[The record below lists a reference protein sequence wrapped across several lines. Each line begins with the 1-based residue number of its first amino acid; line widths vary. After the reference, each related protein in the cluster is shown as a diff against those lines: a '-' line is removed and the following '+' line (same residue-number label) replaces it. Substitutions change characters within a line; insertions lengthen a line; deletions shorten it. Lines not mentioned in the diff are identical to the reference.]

1 MFDDDESENSAQA
14 SQANHRKRLSSILKV
29 PEKPVLE
36 ERDDNKMQADTVVRR
51 KSLKLSRRVSFAT
64 TDHVKEFNTETTFLG
79 VSVDGEPPGKVEAG
93 LCEDA
98 SLPVG
103 QKIAGLDT
111 LLHGPIQNPAQL
123 TEDGEDLLI
132 IPAAAKAPA
141 GAAKFEKIDF
151 KETLKRLNRGKPE
164 PGGQR
169 FFSDP
174 FCVGDG
180 LADVGPSTVVPA
192 NRPALLKP
200 MQGDVP
206 AFPARVPHPM
216 LDRTA
221 IFEDDVMDKKVGAT
235 ALVEGDF
242 VEPLRNKRMA
252 VESQT
257 RRDDPY
263 CPPSVPFLAPA
274 NGERGGEAEEEME
287 MTRSHTVVIRTQEV
301 ETQRGGV
308 RASVPY
314 GHKSTY
320 VPKAVDLTG
329 SRTPFG
335 LREAEHAT
343 LRRSAPREEQPPRHD
358 VTIGFEG
365 NEVDMEMTKSHT
377 VVIRSDPTRSLREN
391 FDEAEMEMTRSHTA
405 LIRNDPTR
413 SLGEKYEEADM
424 EMTRSHT
431 AVIRNEVMVSHKSN
445 SDEADMEMTRS
456 HTAVICND
464 LTRSLREKYEEADME
479 MTRSHTAVICN
490 DPTRSLGEKYG
501 EADMEM
507 TRSHTAVIRNDLTRS
522 LGEKYGEADMEM
534 TRSHTAVIRNEPT
547 RSLGEKYG
555 EADMEMTR
563 SHTAV
568 IHNDLTRSLGEKYE
582 EADMEMT
589 RSHTAVIHNDLTRS
603 LGEKYEEADMEMT
616 RSHTAVIR
624 NDPTRSLREKYEE
637 ADMEMTRSHTAVI
650 CNETTR
656 SLREKYGEADMEMT
670 RSHTAVICNDLTRS
684 LREKYEEADMEMTR
698 SHTAVICNE
707 TTRSLR
713 EKYGEADME
722 MTRSHTAVICNET
735 TRSLREK
742 YGEADMEMT
751 RSHTAV
757 IHNEPTR
764 SLGEKYEE
772 ADMEM
777 TRSHTAVIRNDLTRS
792 LGEKYGEADMEM
804 TRSHTAMIR
813 NEPTRSLGEKYGE
826 ADMEMTRSHTAV
838 IRNDVTNRPLAENY
852 NAATQELRARPS
864 SVAPRGNRTVIFHDE
879 DKVEVARCQ
888 TVAITGE
895 GLRGVATDEPSRAST
910 TKKSG
915 GAKSDV
921 VVPRSG
927 SSSSSSSAII
937 ECETTQLHGNPQPA
951 RVEPKHVSAGDRRAS
966 SPEEVEIP
974 PHGSGAAAA
983 DGDRGVHEGSTRSDR
998 PIVME
1003 QPVAT
1008 AEFGGQAGA
1017 GRDSGEA
1024 GGDGHQQ
1031 ARADGGGRTTAADTK
1046 PIVRAA
1052 AANNMTIPRLG
1063 TVARDAES
1071 TELGELPARAQP
1083 KATEEVS
1090 SLGKSGHLG
1099 AEENKVKLAGAGVFE
1114 SRTDKVPKELLG
1126 SPVKEPVA
1134 LLVEPNGARL
1144 EIKRDAAV
1152 TEVAVAAR
1160 PTDKP
1165 TTFLLRKQLDKR
1177 LSLQRKQP
1185 GAGEH
1190 GTHRRATMLLPFA
1203 SADGDTRPHTDILL
1217 GRRYSSAMALTPEC
1231 TRAVRRRLSMLQ
1243 AARARGAGGGDDD
1256 DATACSRRLTTSDR
1270 LGQLMPLLTKQ
1281 VQLADLEM
1289 EMALQGGHLCE
1300 EALKV
1305 VSEIEKTGS
1314 QQAVTNGD
1322 FHTSYNMQDETMPAV
1337 GQQELWT
1344 GQLEE
1349 HTEGGGTAR
1358 QTAAQGKRATEEHSG
1373 GGKRRRSDRD
1383 VEKLACTDEPE
1394 EKEQEG
1400 PTILPAP
1407 QLSFSAEHGVL
1418 QASPSG
1424 GNSRIVTD
1432 GFMPA
1437 IAQACHNI
1445 SLTSSHE
1452 GWVDGNVTIR
1462 AFMKIMLLEATVAL
1476 SRHSE
1481 IMVMPQEEEERG
1493 QRLRRM
1499 VRERHVVIPKMRA
1512 KEEQLGRLQEQT
1524 AQLTGEGGDR
1534 LLKSLDPQLCRRM
1547 MSCKQTE
1554 HDEFL
1559 TELRAER
1566 DCLREEAKHVYAR
1579 ASMEQLTELLAQ
1591 MQGHLE
1597 VLENRVQQT
1606 KKTLEDINFYMA
1618 QMDDESVNDKD
1629 RVAEPVP
1636 SRALLLDKKNELT
1649 ELANEKKE
1657 VKRLQRERRKELNLV
1672 AKTLRKQQQ
1681 QLLVPV
1687 HSVSE
1692 YHRLTGWELQWWQ
1705 ENEAVFLFLHGSLEA
1720 KVKFG
1725 KRIDGLTF
1733 AGQPV
1738 REISDI
1744 HLTWQLDDSPFPEAT
1759 SLLQRLLLAGL
1770 GNHRTWAAQHR
1781 SSLHLPKMLHE
1792 LTLVAER
1799 ARGLN
1804 EDVAFL
1810 LGGTGLRYD
1819 LVRASVDGLRLGC
1832 VFSSLSAFCKFRV
1845 DFELQPGYPFT
1856 PLQFEV
1862 RPLIGKPSVE
1872 QQVSH
1877 AVRAVPMGW
1886 HYLTRVVH
1894 NIHASVLAGG
1904 GKSGG
1909 APSD

>member
-1 MFDDDESENSAQA
+1 MTRSHTAMIRHDPT
-14 SQANHRKRLSSILKV
+14 R
-29 PEKPVLE
+29 
-36 ERDDNKMQADTVVRR
+36 
-51 KSLKLSRRVSFAT
+51 SLGKNDPTR
-64 TDHVKEFNTETTFLG
+64 FLG
-79 VSVDGEPPGKVEAG
+79 EKYEEA
-93 LCEDA
+93 D
-98 SLPVG
+98 
-103 QKIAGLDT
+103 
-111 LLHGPIQNPAQL
+111 
-123 TEDGEDLLI
+123 
-132 IPAAAKAPA
+132 
-141 GAAKFEKIDF
+141 
-151 KETLKRLNRGKPE
+151 
-164 PGGQR
+164 
-169 FFSDP
+169 
-174 FCVGDG
+174 
-180 LADVGPSTVVPA
+180 
-192 NRPALLKP
+192 
-200 MQGDVP
+200 
-206 AFPARVPHPM
+206 
-216 LDRTA
+216 
-221 IFEDDVMDKKVGAT
+221 
-235 ALVEGDF
+235 
-242 VEPLRNKRMA
+242 
-252 VESQT
+252 
-257 RRDDPY
+257 
-263 CPPSVPFLAPA
+263 
-274 NGERGGEAEEEME
+274 ME
-287 MTRSHTVVIRTQEV
+287 MTRSHTAMIR
-301 ETQRGGV
+301 
-308 RASVPY
+308 
-314 GHKSTY
+314 H
-320 VPKAVDLTG
+320 
-329 SRTPFG
+329 
-335 LREAEHAT
+335 
-343 LRRSAPREEQPPRHD
+343 
-358 VTIGFEG
+358 
-365 NEVDMEMTKSHT
+365 
-377 VVIRSDPTRSLREN
+377 DPTRTLGEKYE
-391 FDEAEMEMTRSHTA
+391 EAEMEMTRSHTA
-405 LIRNDPTR
+405 VIRNDPTRSLREKYEETDMEMTRSHTAVIRNDPTR

-424 EMTRSHT
+424 EMTKSHT
-431 AVIRNEVMVSHKSN
+431 VVIRNEPTRTLGEKY
-445 SDEADMEMTRS
+445 EETDMEMTRS
-456 HTAVICND
+456 HTAMICSD
-464 LTRSLREKYEEADME
+464 PTRSLREKYEEADME
-479 MTRSHTAVICN
+479 MTRNHTAVIRSDPTRSLGEKYGEADMEMTKSHTVVIRNEPKRTLGGKYEETNMEMTRSHTAMIRSDPTRSLGEKYEEADMEMTKSHTVVIRNEPTRTLGEKYEETDMEMTRSHTAVIRN

-507 TRSHTAVIRNDLTRS
+507 TRSHTAVIRND
-522 LGEKYGEADMEM
+522 
-534 TRSHTAVIRNEPT
+534 V
-547 RSLGEKYG
+547 
-555 EADMEMTR
+555 
-563 SHTAV
+563 
-568 IHNDLTRSLGEKYE
+568 
-582 EADMEMT
+582 
-589 RSHTAVIHNDLTRS
+589 
-603 LGEKYEEADMEMT
+603 
-616 RSHTAVIR
+616 
-624 NDPTRSLREKYEE
+624 
-637 ADMEMTRSHTAVI
+637 
-650 CNETTR
+650 TT
-656 SLREKYGEADMEMT
+656 
-670 RSHTAVICNDLTRS
+670 
-684 LREKYEEADMEMTR
+684 
-698 SHTAVICNE
+698 
-707 TTRSLR
+707 
-713 EKYGEADME
+713 
-722 MTRSHTAVICNET
+722 
-735 TRSLREK
+735 
-742 YGEADMEMT
+742 
-751 RSHTAV
+751 
-757 IHNEPTR
+757 
-764 SLGEKYEE
+764 
-772 ADMEM
+772 
-777 TRSHTAVIRNDLTRS
+777 
-792 LGEKYGEADMEM
+792 
-804 TRSHTAMIR
+804 
-813 NEPTRSLGEKYGE
+813 
-826 ADMEMTRSHTAV
+826 
-838 IRNDVTNRPLAENY
+838 RPLAENY

-879 DKVEVARCQ
+879 DKLEVARCQ

-895 GLRGVATDEPSRAST
+895 GLRGVATNEPPRALNTKT
-910 TKKSG
+910 TG
-915 GAKSDV
+915 GAKSNV
-921 VVPRSG
+921 VAPKSI
-927 SSSSSSSAII
+927 SDSSSAII
-937 ECETTQLHGNPQPA
+937 ECETTQLLGNPQPA

-966 SPEEVEIP
+966 PPEEVEIRP
-974 PHGSGAAAA
+974 RGSGAVAA
-983 DGDRGVHEGSTRSDR
+983 DGGHGVHAGSTRSDR
-998 PIVME
+998 PIAME

-1024 GGDGHQQ
+1024 RGDGHQR
-1031 ARADGGGRTTAADTK
+1031 ARADGEGCTTAADTE
-1046 PIVRAA
+1046 PIVRAS
-1052 AANNMTIPRLG
+1052 AANNVAIPRLG

-1071 TELGELPARAQP
+1071 VEPGKLLEAADLPARAQP
-1083 KATEEVS
+1083 KAIEEVS

-1114 SRTDKVPKELLG
+1114 STTDKVPKELLG
-1126 SPVKEPVA
+1126 SPVKEPA
-1134 LLVEPNGARL
+1134 PLSVEPSGARL
-1144 EIKRDAAV
+1144 EMKRDAAV

-1160 PTDKP
+1160 PTDNP

-1177 LSLQRKQP
+1177 LSLMTLHEQQRKQP

-1217 GRRYSSAMALTPEC
+1217 GRRYSSAVALTPEC

-1243 AARARGAGGGDDD
+1243 VARARGAGGGDDD
-1256 DATACSRRLTTSDR
+1256 DATACNRRLTTSDR

-1305 VSEIEKTGS
+1305 VSEIEKAGS
-1314 QQAVTNGD
+1314 QQAVTHGD
-1322 FHTSYNMQDETMPAV
+1322 FHTSYNMQDETLPASTV

-1349 HTEGGGTAR
+1349 HTGGGGTAC
-1358 QTAAQGKRATEEHSG
+1358 QAEALGKRATEEHGGG
-1373 GGKRRRSDRD
+1373 GGKRRRSDGD
-1383 VEKLACTDEPE
+1383 GDTLACTDEPE

-1400 PTILPAP
+1400 PTFLPAL
-1407 QLSFSAEHGVL
+1407 QLSLSAGHGEL

-1437 IAQACHNI
+1437 IAQACQNI

-1462 AFMKIMLLEATVAL
+1462 AFMKNMLLEATVAL

-1493 QRLRRM
+1493 QRLRRT

-1566 DCLREEAKHVYAR
+1566 DCLRDEAKHVYAR
-1579 ASMEQLTELLAQ
+1579 GSTEQLTELLAQ

-1606 KKTLEDINFYMA
+1606 KKTLEDINFHMA
-1618 QMDDESVNDKD
+1618 QMDDESMNDQD
-1629 RVAEPVP
+1629 RVVKPVP

-1657 VKRLQRERRKELNLV
+1657 VKRLQRERHKELNLV
-1672 AKTLRKQQQ
+1672 AKTLREQQQ

-1738 REISDI
+1738 REVSDI
-1744 HLTWQLDDSPFPEAT
+1744 QLTWQLDDSPFPEAT

-1781 SSLHLPKMLHE
+1781 SSLHLPQVLHE

-1799 ARGLN
+1799 ARGLS

-1832 VFSSLSAFCKFRV
+1832 VFSSLPAFCKFRV
-1845 DFELQPGYPFT
+1845 DFELQPDYPFT

-1877 AVRAVPMGW
+1877 AVRAVPIGW
-1886 HYLTRVVH
+1886 RYLTRVVH
-1894 NIHASVLAGG
+1894 NIHASVLAGT
-1904 GKSGG
+1904 GKPGG

>member
-1 MFDDDESENSAQA
+1 MFADDDESENSAQA

-36 ERDDNKMQADTVVRR
+36 ERDDNKMQADTMVRR

-123 TEDGEDLLI
+123 TEDGEDLPI
-132 IPAAAKAPA
+132 IPAAAKAPP

-164 PGGQR
+164 PGGHR

-174 FCVGDG
+174 FCAGEG
-180 LADVGPSTVVPA
+180 LADVGPSTVAQA
-192 NRPALLKP
+192 NRPAPPKP
-200 MQGDVP
+200 TQGDVP
-206 AFPARVPHPM
+206 AFPAGVPHSM

-221 IFEDDVMDKKVGAT
+221 IFEDDAMDMTVGVT
-235 ALVEGDF
+235 ALIEGDF
-242 VEPLRNKRMA
+242 VEPLRNKRTA
-252 VESQT
+252 VQPQT
-257 RRDDPY
+257 RRDDSY

-274 NGERGGEAEEEME
+274 NGKRGGEAEEEME
-287 MTRSHTVVIRTQEV
+287 MTRSHTVVIRTQEEV
-301 ETQRGGV
+301 ETQPGGV

-320 VPKAVDLTG
+320 VPKAVDLAG

-335 LREAEHAT
+335 LREAEHAI
-343 LRRSAPREEQPPRHD
+343 PPR
-358 VTIGFEG
+358 
-365 NEVDMEMTKSHT
+365 
-377 VVIRSDPTRSLREN
+377 
-391 FDEAEMEMTRSHTA
+391 
-405 LIRNDPTR
+405 
-413 SLGEKYEEADM
+413 
-424 EMTRSHT
+424 
-431 AVIRNEVMVSHKSN
+431 
-445 SDEADMEMTRS
+445 
-456 HTAVICND
+456 
-464 LTRSLREKYEEADME
+464 
-479 MTRSHTAVICN
+479 
-490 DPTRSLGEKYG
+490 
-501 EADMEM
+501 
-507 TRSHTAVIRNDLTRS
+507 
-522 LGEKYGEADMEM
+522 
-534 TRSHTAVIRNEPT
+534 
-547 RSLGEKYG
+547 
-555 EADMEMTR
+555 
-563 SHTAV
+563 
-568 IHNDLTRSLGEKYE
+568 
-582 EADMEMT
+582 
-589 RSHTAVIHNDLTRS
+589 
-603 LGEKYEEADMEMT
+603 
-616 RSHTAVIR
+616 
-624 NDPTRSLREKYEE
+624 
-637 ADMEMTRSHTAVI
+637 
-650 CNETTR
+650 
-656 SLREKYGEADMEMT
+656 
-670 RSHTAVICNDLTRS
+670 
-684 LREKYEEADMEMTR
+684 
-698 SHTAVICNE
+698 
-707 TTRSLR
+707 
-713 EKYGEADME
+713 
-722 MTRSHTAVICNET
+722 
-735 TRSLREK
+735 
-742 YGEADMEMT
+742 
-751 RSHTAV
+751 
-757 IHNEPTR
+757 
-764 SLGEKYEE
+764 
-772 ADMEM
+772 
-777 TRSHTAVIRNDLTRS
+777 
-792 LGEKYGEADMEM
+792 
-804 TRSHTAMIR
+804 
-813 NEPTRSLGEKYGE
+813 
-826 ADMEMTRSHTAV
+826 
-838 IRNDVTNRPLAENY
+838 
-852 NAATQELRARPS
+852 
-864 SVAPRGNRTVIFHDE
+864 RTVIFHDE
-879 DKVEVARCQ
+879 DKLEVARCQ

-895 GLRGVATDEPSRAST
+895 GLRGVATNEPPRALNTKT
-910 TKKSG
+910 TG
-915 GAKSDV
+915 GAKSNV
-921 VVPRSG
+921 VAPKSI
-927 SSSSSSSAII
+927 SDSSSAII
-937 ECETTQLHGNPQPA
+937 ECETTQLLGNPQPA

-966 SPEEVEIP
+966 PPEEVEIRP
-974 PHGSGAAAA
+974 RGSGAVAA
-983 DGDRGVHEGSTRSDR
+983 DGGHGVHAGSTRSDR
-998 PIVME
+998 PIAME

-1024 GGDGHQQ
+1024 RGDGHQR
-1031 ARADGGGRTTAADTK
+1031 ARADGEGCTTAADTE
-1046 PIVRAA
+1046 PIVRAS
-1052 AANNMTIPRLG
+1052 AANNVAIPRLG

-1071 TELGELPARAQP
+1071 VEPGKLLEAADLPARAQP
-1083 KATEEVS
+1083 KAIEEVS

-1114 SRTDKVPKELLG
+1114 STTDKVPKELLG
-1126 SPVKEPVA
+1126 SPVKEPA
-1134 LLVEPNGARL
+1134 PLSVEPSGARL
-1144 EIKRDAAV
+1144 EMKRDAAV

-1160 PTDKP
+1160 PTDNP

-1177 LSLQRKQP
+1177 LSLMTLHEQQRKQP

-1217 GRRYSSAMALTPEC
+1217 GRRYSSAVALTPEC

-1243 AARARGAGGGDDD
+1243 VARARGAGGGDDD
-1256 DATACSRRLTTSDR
+1256 DATACNRRLTTSDR

-1305 VSEIEKTGS
+1305 VSEIEKAGS
-1314 QQAVTNGD
+1314 QQAVTHGD
-1322 FHTSYNMQDETMPAV
+1322 FHTSYNMQDETLPASTV

-1349 HTEGGGTAR
+1349 HTGGGGTAC
-1358 QTAAQGKRATEEHSG
+1358 QAEALGKRATEEHGGG
-1373 GGKRRRSDRD
+1373 GGKRRRSDGD
-1383 VEKLACTDEPE
+1383 GDTLACTDEPE

-1400 PTILPAP
+1400 PTFLPAL
-1407 QLSFSAEHGVL
+1407 QLSLSAGHGEL

-1437 IAQACHNI
+1437 IAQACQNI

-1462 AFMKIMLLEATVAL
+1462 AFMKNMLLEATVAL

-1493 QRLRRM
+1493 QRLRRT

-1566 DCLREEAKHVYAR
+1566 DCLRDEAKHVYAR
-1579 ASMEQLTELLAQ
+1579 GSTEQLTELLAQ

-1606 KKTLEDINFYMA
+1606 KKTLEDINFHMA
-1618 QMDDESVNDKD
+1618 QMDDESMNDQD
-1629 RVAEPVP
+1629 RVVKPVP

-1657 VKRLQRERRKELNLV
+1657 VKRLQRERHKELNLV
-1672 AKTLRKQQQ
+1672 AKTLREQQQ

-1738 REISDI
+1738 REVSDI
-1744 HLTWQLDDSPFPEAT
+1744 QLTWQLDDSPFPEAT

-1781 SSLHLPKMLHE
+1781 SSLHLPQVLHE

-1799 ARGLN
+1799 ARGLS

-1832 VFSSLSAFCKFRV
+1832 VFSSLPAFCKFRV
-1845 DFELQPGYPFT
+1845 DFELQPDYPFT

-1877 AVRAVPMGW
+1877 AVRAVPIGW
-1886 HYLTRVVH
+1886 RYLTRVVH
-1894 NIHASVLAGG
+1894 NIHASVLAGT
-1904 GKSGG
+1904 GKPGG

>member
-1 MFDDDESENSAQA
+1 MATEIGRLRWQRGEGGRARGVELERGRHGKSAEMFADDDESENSAQA

-36 ERDDNKMQADTVVRR
+36 ERDDNKMQADTMVRR

-123 TEDGEDLLI
+123 TEDGEDLPI
-132 IPAAAKAPA
+132 IPAAAKAPP

-164 PGGQR
+164 PGGHR

-174 FCVGDG
+174 FCAGEG
-180 LADVGPSTVVPA
+180 LADVGPSTVAQA
-192 NRPALLKP
+192 NRPAPPKP
-200 MQGDVP
+200 TQGDVP
-206 AFPARVPHPM
+206 AFPAGVPHSM

-221 IFEDDVMDKKVGAT
+221 IFEDDAMDMT
-235 ALVEGDF
+235 
-242 VEPLRNKRMA
+242 P
-252 VESQT
+252 QT
-257 RRDDPY
+257 RRDDSY

-274 NGERGGEAEEEME
+274 NGKRGGEAEEEME
-287 MTRSHTVVIRTQEV
+287 MTRSHTVVIRTQEEV
-301 ETQRGGV
+301 ETQPGGV

-320 VPKAVDLTG
+320 VPKAVDLAG

-335 LREAEHAT
+335 LREAEHAIPP
-343 LRRSAPREEQPPRHD
+343 RRSAPREEQPPRHD

-377 VVIRSDPTRSLREN
+377 VVIPMIRHDPTRTLGEKYE
-391 FDEAEMEMTRSHTA
+391 EAEMEMTRSHTA
-405 LIRNDPTR
+405 VIRNDPTRSLREKYEETDMEMTRSHTAVIRSDPTRSLGEKYGEADMEMTKSHTVVIRNEPTRTLGEKYEETDMEMTRSHTAMICSDPTRSLREKYEEADMEMTRNHTAVIRSDPTRSLGEKYGEADMEMTKSHTVVIRNEPKRTLGGKYEETNMEMTRSHTAMIRSDPTRSLGEKYGEADMEMTKSHTVVIRNEPKRTLGEKYEETDMEMTRSHTAMIRSDPTR

-424 EMTRSHT
+424 EMTKSHT
-431 AVIRNEVMVSHKSN
+431 VVIRNEPTRTLGEKY
-445 SDEADMEMTRS
+445 EETDMEMTRS
-456 HTAVICND
+456 HTAVI
-464 LTRSLREKYEEADME
+464 R
-479 MTRSHTAVICN
+479 N

-507 TRSHTAVIRNDLTRS
+507 TRSHTAVIRND
-522 LGEKYGEADMEM
+522 
-534 TRSHTAVIRNEPT
+534 V
-547 RSLGEKYG
+547 
-555 EADMEMTR
+555 
-563 SHTAV
+563 
-568 IHNDLTRSLGEKYE
+568 
-582 EADMEMT
+582 
-589 RSHTAVIHNDLTRS
+589 
-603 LGEKYEEADMEMT
+603 
-616 RSHTAVIR
+616 
-624 NDPTRSLREKYEE
+624 
-637 ADMEMTRSHTAVI
+637 
-650 CNETTR
+650 TT
-656 SLREKYGEADMEMT
+656 
-670 RSHTAVICNDLTRS
+670 
-684 LREKYEEADMEMTR
+684 
-698 SHTAVICNE
+698 
-707 TTRSLR
+707 
-713 EKYGEADME
+713 
-722 MTRSHTAVICNET
+722 
-735 TRSLREK
+735 
-742 YGEADMEMT
+742 
-751 RSHTAV
+751 
-757 IHNEPTR
+757 
-764 SLGEKYEE
+764 
-772 ADMEM
+772 
-777 TRSHTAVIRNDLTRS
+777 
-792 LGEKYGEADMEM
+792 
-804 TRSHTAMIR
+804 
-813 NEPTRSLGEKYGE
+813 
-826 ADMEMTRSHTAV
+826 
-838 IRNDVTNRPLAENY
+838 RPLAENY

-879 DKVEVARCQ
+879 DKLEVARCQ

-895 GLRGVATDEPSRAST
+895 GLRGVATNEPPRALNTKT
-910 TKKSG
+910 TG
-915 GAKSDV
+915 GAKSNV
-921 VVPRSG
+921 VAPKSI
-927 SSSSSSSAII
+927 SDSSSAII
-937 ECETTQLHGNPQPA
+937 ECETTQLLGNPQPA

-966 SPEEVEIP
+966 PPEEVEIRP
-974 PHGSGAAAA
+974 RGSGAVAA
-983 DGDRGVHEGSTRSDR
+983 DGGRGVHAGSTRSDR
-998 PIVME
+998 PIAME

-1024 GGDGHQQ
+1024 RGDGHQR
-1031 ARADGGGRTTAADTK
+1031 ARADGEGCTTAADTE
-1046 PIVRAA
+1046 PIVRAS
-1052 AANNMTIPRLG
+1052 AANNVAIPRLG

-1071 TELGELPARAQP
+1071 VEPGKLLEAADLPARAQP
-1083 KATEEVS
+1083 KAIEEVS

-1114 SRTDKVPKELLG
+1114 STTDKVPKELLG
-1126 SPVKEPVA
+1126 SPVKEPA
-1134 LLVEPNGARL
+1134 PLSVEPSGARL
-1144 EIKRDAAV
+1144 EMKRNAAV

-1160 PTDKP
+1160 PTDNP

-1177 LSLQRKQP
+1177 LSLMTLHEQQRKQP

-1217 GRRYSSAMALTPEC
+1217 GRRYSSAVALTPEC

-1243 AARARGAGGGDDD
+1243 VARARGAGGGDDD
-1256 DATACSRRLTTSDR
+1256 DATACNRRLTTSDR

-1305 VSEIEKTGS
+1305 VSEIEKAGS
-1314 QQAVTNGD
+1314 QQAVTHGD
-1322 FHTSYNMQDETMPAV
+1322 FHTSYNMQEETLPASTV

-1349 HTEGGGTAR
+1349 HTGGGGTAC
-1358 QTAAQGKRATEEHSG
+1358 QAEALGKRATEEHGGG
-1373 GGKRRRSDRD
+1373 GGKRRRSDGD
-1383 VEKLACTDEPE
+1383 GDTLACTDEPE

-1400 PTILPAP
+1400 PTFLPAL
-1407 QLSFSAEHGVL
+1407 QLSLSAGHGEL

-1437 IAQACHNI
+1437 IAQACQNI

-1462 AFMKIMLLEATVAL
+1462 AFMKNMLLEATVAL

-1493 QRLRRM
+1493 QRLRRT

-1566 DCLREEAKHVYAR
+1566 DCLRDEAKHVYAR
-1579 ASMEQLTELLAQ
+1579 GSTEQLTELLAQ

-1606 KKTLEDINFYMA
+1606 KKTLEDINFHMA
-1618 QMDDESVNDKD
+1618 QMDDESMNDQD
-1629 RVAEPVP
+1629 RVVKPVP

-1657 VKRLQRERRKELNLV
+1657 VKRLQRERHKELNLV
-1672 AKTLRKQQQ
+1672 AKTLREQQQ

-1738 REISDI
+1738 REVSDI
-1744 HLTWQLDDSPFPEAT
+1744 QLTWQLDDSPFPEAT

-1781 SSLHLPKMLHE
+1781 SSLHLPQVLHE

-1799 ARGLN
+1799 ARGLS

-1832 VFSSLSAFCKFRV
+1832 VFSSLPAFCKFRV
-1845 DFELQPGYPFT
+1845 DFELQPDYPFT

-1877 AVRAVPMGW
+1877 AVRAVPIGW
-1886 HYLTRVVH
+1886 RYLTRVVH
-1894 NIHASVLAGG
+1894 NIHASVLAGT
-1904 GKSGG
+1904 GKPGG